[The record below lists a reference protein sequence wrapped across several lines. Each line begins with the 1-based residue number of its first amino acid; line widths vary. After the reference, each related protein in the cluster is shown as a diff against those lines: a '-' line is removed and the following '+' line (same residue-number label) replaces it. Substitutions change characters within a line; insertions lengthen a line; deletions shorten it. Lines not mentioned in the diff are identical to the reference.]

1 MSNEEK
7 YYIAYYT
14 LSWNKLGES
23 YITGREN
30 AKKYLEYVLFSNFLE
45 YPADEFLEDA
55 IQKADAS
62 ESIHKFIYKKRY
74 FLIKKIRDTQS
85 LVS

>member
-1 MSNEEK
+1 MCSFR
-7 YYIAYYT
+7 T
-14 LSWNKLGES
+14 S
-23 YITGREN
+23 
-30 AKKYLEYVLFSNFLE
+30 LE